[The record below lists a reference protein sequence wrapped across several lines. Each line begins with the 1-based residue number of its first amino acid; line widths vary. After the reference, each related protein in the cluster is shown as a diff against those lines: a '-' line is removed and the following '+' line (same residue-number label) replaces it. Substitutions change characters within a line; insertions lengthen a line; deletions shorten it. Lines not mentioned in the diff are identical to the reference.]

1 MTFDQIIVFLTTKH
15 ALVIYA
21 IIAASAFIENIF
33 PPYPSDTIILAGA
46 FMAGQGH
53 LSYIPLFISA
63 TAGGLAGALLLYSLG
78 YAKGRSYFV
87 KYNKAYLKLENMAKI
102 ERWFSRWGDLVL
114 VVSRFVAGVR
124 SIIAVAAGIGKVPP
138 ARMTVF
144 SLISFALWYLFL
156 IGGMY
161 LLKSNWHK
169 LVHIIKTYTIFL
181 IIISAVVMTIWL
193 VIIYIRSRK
202 KK

>member
-1 MTFDQIIVFLTTKH
+1 MTFDQTIVFLTTKH

-46 FMAGQGH
+46 YMAGQGN
-53 LSYIPLFISA
+53 LSYIPLFIAA
-63 TAGGLAGALLLYSLG
+63 TIGGLAGAMILYSLG
-78 YAKGRSYFV
+78 YVKGRSYFV
-87 KYNKAYLKLENMAKI
+87 KYDKAYFKLDNLTKI
-102 ERWFSRWGDLVL
+102 ERWFTRWGDYILII
-114 VVSRFVAGVR
+114 SRFIAGVR

-144 SLISFALWYLFL
+144 SAISFALWYLFL

-169 LVHIIKTYTIFL
+169 LVEIIKTYTIFL

-193 VIIYIRSRK
+193 VIIYMRSRK

>member
-21 IIAASAFIENIF
+21 IIAGSAFIENIF

-46 FMAGQGH
+46 YMAGQGN
-53 LSYIPLFISA
+53 LSYVHLFIFA
-63 TAGGLAGALLLYSLG
+63 TIGGLAGAMVLYALG
-78 YAKGRSYFV
+78 YVKGRSYFI
-87 KYNKAYLKLENMAKI
+87 KYNKAYFKLENMTKI

-114 VVSRFVAGVR
+114 IVSRFIAGVR
-124 SIIAVAAGIGKVPP
+124 SIIAIAAGIGQVPP
-138 ARMTVF
+138 ARMTIF
-144 SLISFALWYLFL
+144 SAISFALWYLFL
-156 IGGMY
+156 IGGMF

-181 IIISAVVMTIWL
+181 IIISAVIMTIWL
-193 VIIYIRSRK
+193 VIIYMRSRK
-202 KK
+202 KA